1 MFISFFVNIS
11 LTLERKTCVK
21 FAKNILKK
29 QKMKIFKKAL
39 LLGFFFL
46 STLTVFSQIK
56 VTGKVIDGDLNQPLA
71 GANVLVK
78 GTSNGSI
85 TDFDGKFEVTT
96 TLKSGQIS
104 ISYLGF
110 QTRTVSF
117 TVTGSSVDLG
127 NIIVSP
133 DANQLAEVVVVGRG
147 IIDVAKER
155 KTPIAVSTIKGV
167 EIQEKVGTADVT
179 QTMVNTPSVYVAGQ
193 AGGFGDS
200 RITVRGFQQDNTAFL
215 LNGQPINGMEDG
227 LMYWSNWSGISDI
240 ANFIQIQRG
249 LGSSKLAISSVGGTV
264 NFVTKATDKKEGGF
278 ASMGVANNNYFKSTA
293 AYNTGMSAKGFGMSV
308 MLSHWQGA
316 GYNQG
321 TRGEGQNYFISFGYK
336 PNDRHNF
343 NFLITGAPQSHD
355 QNFTKRIS
363 DYLGFGR
370 KYNNNFGYLNGQY
383 ISERTN
389 FYHKPVAN
397 LNWDFDINETTSLS
411 TVLYASWGRGGGT
424 GNYGSG
430 KRSISQ
436 FNPYIGEN
444 QNTYINYDQIFSE
457 NSADADG
464 IGTSSN
470 YVIRAS
476 MNNHAWYGLVSNF
489 KKEINDNLNLNFG
502 LDLRTY
508 NGDHYRQVSNF
519 LGLNAWSESRRL
531 RDNNHVIPNPNT
543 LPSATNTV
551 NQSYSINPWY
561 AFFNSADDS
570 QKIDYD
576 YSETISYGGVF
587 GQLEYS
593 NENFSTFFQGAISN
607 QSHQRF
613 DYYDYQ
619 AEFQDSE
626 KVSNVGYN
634 VKGGAAYNFD
644 GKHAFYANAGYYSR
658 QPYHDNIYLNFTNQ
672 VNPLT
677 ENEKV
682 LGLEAGYTFKSKL
695 FTGSLNAYRTT
706 WEDRVVTNSSVRT
719 TDGVIGTT
727 PVFTGDVIFVTNQ
740 GVKQVHSGL
749 ELDFVFKPFDR
760 LDVKGFGSL
769 GNWEY
774 DGNAITTTRDEN
786 LNTLLVSETDL
797 DGGKVGDAAQT
808 TWGLGAKFEIFERF
822 SIDADWR
829 NYYNLYSNV
838 AAKDNLELPSFDLVD
853 AGFSYK
859 MLVGKDKQN
868 AVNFRFNVNNVF
880 DEVYLSEL
888 RSNIKVTD
896 NIPAS
901 GSTPSPGT
909 YQANG
914 RVYKGIADGNQGFFG
929 LGRTWNFTV
938 RYNF

>member
-1 MFISFFVNIS
+1 
-11 LTLERKTCVK
+11 
-21 FAKNILKK
+21 
-29 QKMKIFKKAL
+29 MKIFKNAL
-39 LLGFFFL
+39 LFGFMFM
-46 STLTVFSQIK
+46 STLTVFSQSK
-56 VTGKVIDGDLNQPLA
+56 VTGTVIDGEFNQPLA
-71 GANVLVK
+71 GASVVVK
-78 GTSNGSI
+78 GTTTGTA
-85 TDFDGKFEVTT
+85 TDFDGKFEIITSQ
-96 TLKSGQIS
+96 KSGEIVIS
-104 ISYLGF
+104 FLGYE
-110 QTRTVSF
+110 TKTVSY
-117 TVTGSSVDLG
+117 TITGNSVNVG
-127 NIIVSP
+127 NVVVSP
-133 DANQLAEVVVVGRG
+133 EAGQLEEVILVGKG

-155 KTPIAVSTIKGV
+155 KTPIAVSTIKAS
-167 EIQEKVGTADVT
+167 EIQAKVGTSDVT
-179 QTMVNTPSVYVAGQ
+179 QAMVNTPSVYVAGQ
-193 AGGFGDS
+193 AGGYGDS

-227 LMYWSNWSGISDI
+227 KMYWSNWSGMSDI
-240 ANFIQIQRG
+240 ANFIQVQRG

-278 ASMGVANNNYFKSTA
+278 VSMGVANSDYFKSTA
-293 AYNTGMSAKGFGMSV
+293 AYNTGMNAKGFGMSI
-308 MLSHWQGA
+308 MMSHWQGD
-316 GYNQG
+316 GYIQG

-336 PNDRHNF
+336 PNDKHNF

-370 KYNNNFGYLNGQY
+370 KYNNNYGYLNGQY

-397 LNWDFDINETTSLS
+397 LNWDFNINNTTSLS

-424 GNYGSG
+424 GNYGGG

-436 FNPYIGEN
+436 LNPYTGQN
-444 QNTYINYDQIFSE
+444 QSTYIDFDQIYA
-457 NSADADG
+457 NNLADADG
-464 IGTSSN
+464 IGTGSN
-470 YVIRAS
+470 YAIRAS
-476 MNNHAWYGLVSNF
+476 MNNHAWYGIVTNL
-489 KKEINDNLNLNFG
+489 KKQLGENLNLNLG

-508 NGDHYRQVSNF
+508 NGDHYRQISNF
-519 LGLNAWSESRRL
+519 VGLNGWSESRFL

-551 NQSYSINPWY
+551 NQSYNINPWY
-561 AFFNSADDS
+561 AFFNTADDN

-593 NENFSTFFQGAISN
+593 NDNFSAFFQGAISN

-619 AEFQDSE
+619 DEFQDSE

-634 VKGGAAYNFD
+634 VKGGAAYNFAE
-644 GKHAFYANAGYYSR
+644 KHSVYTNAGYYSR

-677 ENEKV
+677 ENEKI
-682 LGLEAGYTFKSKL
+682 LGLEAGYTFKTKM
-695 FTGSLNAYRTT
+695 FTASLNAYRTT
-706 WEDRVVTNSSVRT
+706 WEDRVVTTSTVQA

-727 PVFTGDVIFVTNQ
+727 PVLAGDVIFTENQ

-749 ELDFVFKPFDR
+749 ELDFIYKPLDNFD
-760 LDVKGFGSL
+760 LKGFASI

-774 DGNAITTTRDEN
+774 EGKAISTRRDEN
-786 LNTLLVSETDL
+786 LNPLSVSETDL

-808 TWGLGAKFEIFERF
+808 TWGLGARYEFLPRF

-829 NYYNLYSNV
+829 NYDKLYSNV
-838 AAKDNLELPSFDLVD
+838 AAKDNLELPSYDLVD
-853 AGFSYK
+853 AGISYK
-859 MLVGKDKQN
+859 MLVGKEKQN
-868 AVNFRFNVNNVF
+868 SVNFRFNMNNVF

-888 RSNIKVTD
+888 TSNVKTTD
-896 NIPAS
+896 NINS
-901 GSTPSPGT
+901 SNPSLGT
-909 YQANG
+909 YQSNG
-914 RVYKGIADGNQGFFG
+914 RVYKGVADGNFGYFG
-929 LGRTWNFTV
+929 LGRTWNFTI

>member
-1 MFISFFVNIS
+1 
-11 LTLERKTCVK
+11 
-21 FAKNILKK
+21 
-29 QKMKIFKKAL
+29 MKIFKNVL
-39 LLGFFFL
+39 LIGFMFL
-46 STLTVFSQIK
+46 STLTAFSQSK
-56 VTGKVIDGDLNQPLA
+56 VTGTVIDGDLNQPLA
-71 GANVLVK
+71 GANVVVK
-78 GTSNGSI
+78 GTSKGTV
-85 TDFDGKFEVTT
+85 TDFDGKFEISTT
-96 TLKSGQIS
+96 EKSGQIVV
-104 ISYLGF
+104 SYLGF
-110 QTRTVSF
+110 VTKTISF
-117 TVTGSSVDLG
+117 TITGNSVNLG
-127 NIIVSP
+127 NIVVAP
-133 DANQLAEVVVVGRG
+133 DASQLEEVVVIGKG

-155 KTPIAVSTIKGV
+155 KTPIAVSTIKAV

-179 QTMVNTPSVYVAGQ
+179 QAMVNTPSVYVAGQ
-193 AGGFGDS
+193 SGGYGDS

-227 LMYWSNWSGISDI
+227 KMYWSNWSGMSDI

-264 NFVTKATDKKEGGF
+264 NFVTKATEKSQGGF
-278 ASMGVANNNYFKSTA
+278 VSMGVANSDYFKSTA
-293 AYNTGMSAKGFGMSV
+293 AYNTGIMKNGFGASV
-308 MLSHWQGA
+308 MLSHWQGD

-336 PNDRHNF
+336 PNDKHNF

-397 LNWDFDINETTSLS
+397 LNWDFKINETTELS

-436 FNPYIGEN
+436 FNPYTGAN
-444 QNTYINYDQIFSE
+444 QNTYIDYDQIYSN

-489 KKEINDNLNLNFG
+489 KKELNENLNLNFG

-519 LGLNAWSESRRL
+519 LGLDAWRESRFL

-551 NQSYSINPWY
+551 NQSYNINPWY
-561 AFFNSADDS
+561 AFFNAADDA

-587 GQLEYS
+587 GQIEYAKD
-593 NENFSTFFQGAISN
+593 NFSTFFQGAISN
-607 QSHQRF
+607 QTHQRF

-619 AEFQDSE
+619 DQYQDSE

-634 VKGGAAYNFD
+634 VKAGGAYNFAE
-644 GKHAFYANAGYYSR
+644 KHAVYANAGYYSR

-682 LGLEAGYTFKSKL
+682 LGLEAGYTFKSKI
-695 FTGSLNAYRTT
+695 FTASVNAYRTT
-706 WEDRVVTNSSVRT
+706 WEDRVVTTSNVQSAN
-719 TDGVIGTT
+719 GVIGTT
-727 PVFTGDVIFVTNQ
+727 TVLAGDVIFTSNQ
-740 GVKQVHSGL
+740 GVKQIHSGV
-749 ELDFVFKPFDR
+749 ELDFVLKPINK
-760 LDVKGFGSL
+760 LDIKGFASF

-774 DGNAITTTRDEN
+774 SGNAISRKFDEN
-786 LNTLLVSETDL
+786 LNLLLETETDL

-808 TWGLGAKFEIFERF
+808 TWGLGAKYEVFERF
-822 SIDADWR
+822 SVDADWR
-829 NYYNLYSNV
+829 NYDNLYANV
-838 AAKDNLELPSFDLVD
+838 VAKDNLQLPSYDLVD
-853 AGFSYK
+853 IGISYK
-859 MLVGKDKQN
+859 MLVGKEKQN
-868 AVNFRFNVNNVF
+868 SVNFRFNVNNLF

-888 RSNIKVTD
+888 TTNIKTD
-896 NIPAS
+896 AFIS
-901 GSTPSPGT
+901 GNSGPT
-909 YQANG
+909 YQSAG

-929 LGRTWNFTV
+929 LGRTWNFTL

>member
-1 MFISFFVNIS
+1 
-11 LTLERKTCVK
+11 
-21 FAKNILKK
+21 
-29 QKMKIFKKAL
+29 MKIFKNVL
-39 LLGFFFL
+39 LIGFMFL
-46 STLTVFSQIK
+46 STLTAFSQSK
-56 VTGKVIDGDLNQPLA
+56 VTGTVIDGDLNQPLA
-71 GANVLVK
+71 GANVVVK
-78 GTSNGSI
+78 GTSKGTV
-85 TDFDGKFEVTT
+85 TDFDGKFEISTT
-96 TLKSGQIS
+96 EKSGQIVV
-104 ISYLGF
+104 SYLGF
-110 QTRTVSF
+110 VTKTISF
-117 TVTGSSVDLG
+117 TITGNSVNLG
-127 NIIVSP
+127 NIVVAP
-133 DANQLAEVVVVGRG
+133 DASQLEEVVVIGKG

-155 KTPIAVSTIKGV
+155 KTPIAVSTIKAV

-179 QTMVNTPSVYVAGQ
+179 QAMVNTPSVYVAGQ
-193 AGGFGDS
+193 SGGYGDS

-227 LMYWSNWSGISDI
+227 KMYWSNWSGMSDI

-264 NFVTKATDKKEGGF
+264 NFVTKATEKSQGGF
-278 ASMGVANNNYFKSTA
+278 VSMGVANSDYFKSTA
-293 AYNTGMSAKGFGMSV
+293 AYNTGIMKNGFGASV
-308 MLSHWQGA
+308 MLSHWQGD

-336 PNDRHNF
+336 PNDKHNF

-397 LNWDFDINETTSLS
+397 LNWDFKINETTELS

-430 KRSISQ
+430 KKSITQ
-436 FNPYIGEN
+436 LNPYTGQN
-444 QNTYINYDQIFSE
+444 QSTYIDYDQIFA
-457 NSADADG
+457 NNTADSDG
-464 IGTSSN
+464 IGSN
-470 YVIRAS
+470 ENGTNTGIPADPYRSKNYLIRAS

-489 KKEINDNLNLNFG
+489 KKEFNENLNLNFG

-519 LGLNAWSESRRL
+519 LGLNGWFEGRPL
-531 RDNNHVIPNPNT
+531 RNNTHIVPNPNT
-543 LPSATNTV
+543 LPISSNTV
-551 NQSYSINPWY
+551 NQSYNINPWY
-561 AFFNSADDS
+561 AFFNAADDA

-587 GQLEYS
+587 GQIEYAKD
-593 NENFSTFFQGAISN
+593 NFSTFFQGAISN
-607 QSHQRF
+607 QTHQRF

-619 AEFQDSE
+619 DQYQDSE

-634 VKGGAAYNFD
+634 VKAGGSYIFAE
-644 GKHAFYANAGYYSR
+644 KHAVYANAGYYSR

-682 LGLEAGYTFKSKL
+682 LGLEAGYTFKSKI
-695 FTGSLNAYRTT
+695 FTASVNAYRTT
-706 WEDRVVTNSSVRT
+706 WEDRVVTTSTVLSSNT
-719 TDGVIGTT
+719 TIGTT
-727 PVFTGDVIFVTNQ
+727 NLLAGDVVISSNQ
-740 GVKQVHSGL
+740 GVKQVHSGV
-749 ELDFVFKPFDR
+749 ELDFILKPIEK
-760 LDVKGFGSL
+760 LDIKGFASF

-774 DGNAITTTRDEN
+774 SGNAIRRRFDEN
-786 LNTLLVSETDL
+786 LNILDETLTDN

-808 TWGLGAKFEIFERF
+808 TWGLGAKYEVFERF
-822 SIDADWR
+822 SVDADWR
-829 NYYNLYSNV
+829 NYDNLYANV
-838 AAKDNLELPSFDLVD
+838 VAKDNLQLPSYDLVD
-853 AGFSYK
+853 MGISYK
-859 MLVGKDKQN
+859 MLVGKEKQN
-868 AVNFRFNVNNVF
+868 SVNFRFNVNNLF

-888 RSNIKVTD
+888 TSNIKTD
-896 NIPAS
+896 AFIS
-901 GSTPSPGT
+901 GNSGPT
-909 YQANG
+909 YQSAG

-929 LGRTWNFTV
+929 LGRTWNFTL